1 MPTPRPS
8 CRWWVLQA
16 LDGEVIARGP
26 TGPRTIAASALFRD
40 AMTTSLAAD
49 EILVEVRLPA
59 MRPGTGCAIEE
70 FARRHG
76 DFAIAAVAAVIEH
89 QGERCTRARIA
100 TAGISSHSQRLSAA
114 EQILAQQGLGD
125 AAILKA
131 AAVAA
136 EAIEPLSD
144 NHASAAYRR
153 QLTQVLTERAVRR
166 AAAQ

>member
-1 MPTPRPS
+1 
-8 CRWWVLQA
+8 
-16 LDGEVIARGP
+16 
-26 TGPRTIAASALFRD
+26 
-40 AMTTSLAAD
+40 MTTSLAAD